1 MKEWSV
7 RSAFAKAPAGQPSRG
22 LPTEAHAYVGKRERR
37 LVTLTFASWNQIG
50 EWLRRIKALRQA
62 AEGSYQ

>member
-37 LVTLTFASWNQIG
+37 LVTLTFASWNQTR
-50 EWLRRIKALRQA
+50 EWLRQLEAFQQA
-62 AEGSYQ
+62 A